1 MDGDDGAGGAK
12 RAALDARRDWM
23 AVLAK
28 AKTVELEEAW
38 ALHGSEPE
46 PNPLRAPESGL
57 VMVRGRAGG
66 SGRRFNLGEMTVTRC
81 SVQAAGGAVGHAYV
95 AGRDRRKAE
104 LAARFDALLQDP
116 ERQSELLE
124 GVIAPLAEAQAAARR
139 EIAAKA
145 AATRVDF
152 FTMVR
157 GED

>member
-1 MDGDDGAGGAK
+1 
-12 RAALDARRDWM
+12 M

-28 AKTVELEEAW
+28 ADAAKLEEAW
-38 ALHGSEPE
+38 ATHGTVPE
-46 PNPLRAPESGL
+46 PSLLRAPESGL

-66 SGRRFNLGEMTVTRC
+66 TGRRFNLGEMTVTRC
-81 SVQAAGGAVGHAYV
+81 SVQTSGGVVGHAYV

-116 ERQSELLE
+116 ERQAELLDR
-124 GVIAPLAEAQAAARR
+124 VIAPLADAQAAARR
-139 EIAAKA
+139 EVAAKA